1 MNKNK
6 VILASSFVLLGA
18 VIVFLNSSQNATS
31 ASTKVEDESISTS
44 VIETPQK
51 TQATQIVP
59 TKSDETTEAPT
70 ISQEVFQTQEQ
81 PKYILSEL
89 PQNMSVAIKKERFE
103 YLLIPAIEKI
113 DKELEDQYNRIKQLL
128 QEDPNNIEILNLMKE
143 YKAKNSDDLLRR
155 LKPHSKSLAIAQAAI
170 QSGWATSRFTLI
182 AKNLF
187 GVWSFD
193 ENEPRVQANE
203 TRDGKII
210 YLKKYDSLES
220 SVKDYYKLL
229 ATSDLFEEFRNLK
242 MQTSN
247 PYELMEKLNN
257 YYREGDDFTTSLGEV
272 IRFNN
277 LEQYDK

>member
-155 LKPHSKSLAIAQAAI
+155 LKPHPKSLAIAQAAI